1 MTARR
6 DELIAELR
14 SLDTSVMDTWDRDQ
28 LEREYLVASE
38 SLGWCEHYMR
48 EWERGCDQDKATLE
62 IVVRRQGVALGVLAM
77 SMLLLVVALI
87 GVTR

>member
-48 EWERGCDQDKATLE
+48 EWERGCDQDKAELQS
-62 IVVRRQGVALGVLAM
+62 VVRRAGVALGLLAAAVVLLA
-77 SMLLLVVALI
+77 V
-87 GVTR
+87 GVIR